1 MTIFDKV
8 QKFKSEAH
16 VGKGGL
22 VSGRDYLRFA
32 NIQEKKLKYI
42 QENTGIYRNQT
53 RVNHVSQCDI
63 QIQYRIY
70 YTSDTQETFT
80 FKDFELYT
88 FFAESTLLMP
98 TQNYYN
104 WFNWKMEHVLENS
117 AGSLLS
123 ILQFW
128 SSGSE
133 RTIIDWNEFGLLL
146 DSFWTCYFR
155 IHLWVVRSIFSSQ

>member
-1 MTIFDKV
+1 MTSFNSERVDPYPAAPGMLIIIHESHVHVLSNVINEIILNEKRHKV

-16 VGKGGL
+16 VGKRGL

-80 FKDFELYT
+80 LKDFELY
-88 FFAESTLLMP
+88 P
-98 TQNYYN
+98 YKYN
-104 WFNWKMEHVLENS
+104 F
-117 AGSLLS
+117 
-123 ILQFW
+123 
-128 SSGSE
+128 
-133 RTIIDWNEFGLLL
+133 
-146 DSFWTCYFR
+146 C
-155 IHLWVVRSIFSSQ
+155 